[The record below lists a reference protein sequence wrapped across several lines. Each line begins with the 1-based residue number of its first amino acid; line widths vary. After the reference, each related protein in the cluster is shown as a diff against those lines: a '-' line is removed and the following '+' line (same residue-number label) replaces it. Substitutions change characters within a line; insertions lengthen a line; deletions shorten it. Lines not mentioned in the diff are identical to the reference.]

1 MNGKYCDT
9 IEKKTKHDCPG
20 KSKHMTAQDK
30 ETIYNLLKAAANNAY
45 GYTAPAFAGTMPIF
59 EDDAETVA
67 PAAQAGAEPVHELA
81 QNASKE
87 PQHVSFP
94 AQQAADNAAP
104 NTLASIAQKIAVCQR
119 CALAKTRTNVVP
131 GEGVAHPL
139 VVVVGEGPGYQ
150 EDMSGR
156 PFVGPAGE
164 LLDKMLASIGLSRTT
179 NTFIANIVKCRPPNN
194 RVPHPDEAAAC
205 ESFLQ
210 AQIFSLKPKMILCA
224 GSTAIKNLLKTQDG
238 VLKLRGNF
246 YEWNGIPVAVTFHP
260 SALLRDTSQKRLAW
274 EDLKMMRARL
284 KEIAPEYKPQ

>member
-1 MNGKYCDT
+1 
-9 IEKKTKHDCPG
+9 
-20 KSKHMTAQDK
+20 MTATEK
-30 ETIYNLLKAAANNAY
+30 ETIYTLLKTAASGIC
-45 GYTAPAFAGTMPIF
+45 GYTAPTFAGEMPVF
-59 EDDAETVA
+59 ADDKDVPSEV
-67 PAAQAGAEPVHELA
+67 AEP
-81 QNASKE
+81 NATQKTI
-87 PQHVSFP
+87 
-94 AQQAADNAAP
+94 AAP
-104 NTLASIAQKIAVCQR
+104 SAPLTPPNTIDSVAQKIASCTR
-119 CALAKTRTNVVP
+119 CALAKTRTHVVP
-131 GEGVAHPL
+131 GEGVLHPL

-164 LLDKMLASIGLSRTT
+164 LLDKMLASIGLSRKT

-194 RVPHPDEAAAC
+194 RVPYPDEAAAC

-224 GSTAIKNLLKTQDG
+224 GSTAAKNLLKTTDG
-238 VLKLRGNF
+238 VTRLRGNF

-284 KEIAPEYKPQ
+284 QEIVPEYKPN